1 MTMSGTVRALLSFLV
16 AIVAL
21 YILEITEG
29 AAMDSLYLQFYNITP
44 TLPMSLGW
52 QAIAIGTLGGW
63 VWYYRSF
70 LIVLIA
76 IGVWVIST
84 IIVDIDY
91 ARQLR

>member
-1 MTMSGTVRALLSFLV
+1 MTLSGTVRALLSFLV
-16 AIVAL
+16 AIVAV

-29 AAMDSLYLQFYNITP
+29 AAMDSLYIQFYNLTP
-44 TLPMSLGW
+44 TLPMSLAW
-52 QAIAIGTLGGW
+52 QGIAIGTLGGW

-76 IGVWVIST
+76 IGVWVVST
-84 IIVDIDY
+84 IVVEIDY